1 MAHVWWPGVGLAV
14 PGPVVPADPEAE
26 DTPDGGRDVDPRMAP
41 KETAGVDQLRAR
53 TDFATGRLLNENT
66 AAWRRSPRR
75 MKLGVLVE
83 RDGHRDRDW

>member
-14 PGPVVPADPEAE
+14 PGPVVPADPESV

-41 KETAGVDQLRAR
+41 KETAGGDQLRAM
-53 TDFATGRLLNENT
+53 TGFTTGRLWNGNT
-66 AAWRRSPRR
+66 AAWQGSPRR
-75 MKLGVLVE
+75 MERGVLVE